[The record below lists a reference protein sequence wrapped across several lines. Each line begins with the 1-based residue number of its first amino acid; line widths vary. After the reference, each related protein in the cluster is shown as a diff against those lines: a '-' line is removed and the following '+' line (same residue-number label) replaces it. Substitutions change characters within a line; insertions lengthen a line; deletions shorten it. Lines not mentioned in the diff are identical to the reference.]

1 LRRFSGRLAMG
12 VLAIVGGYGAARY
25 LGLKLPG
32 EKPGPAPAVAPIA
45 VTQTNAVPVLTG
57 AGAEASG
64 NALMTRVLATLENWP
79 NVAARFR
86 QSLRIGDR
94 SLHGGGEYWQRGVGN
109 QRLTC
114 WQWQAKVGE
123 FDAAFTQIYDKN
135 SHLWTDSRFAE
146 SRTVTRVDVKKLRRE
161 LSLATDATAE
171 NVNAATARADEL
183 ERLARGGL
191 SQTVAELRRAF
202 DFGPPTTVLVAGQS
216 VVATIGN
223 WKAEVLAQ
231 EWPGLSA
238 ASATAW
244 PEHLPH
250 HVVVKVGPKDYFPY
264 VIEYRRGDD
273 AALVTTPAEAT
284 DPLARFEFFEVRWAV
299 HMADQLFEF
308 TPSEV
313 DWQDVTSVV
322 LARLQPSAPPPP
334 KPAELAGREAA
345 PPR

>member
-1 LRRFSGRLAMG
+1 MRRFSSRLAMG
-12 VLAIVGGYGAARY
+12 VLAIAGGYAAARS
-25 LGLKLPG
+25 LGLKMQG
-32 EKPGPAPAVAPIA
+32 ERPAPTVAPMA
-45 VTQTNAVPVLTG
+45 VTQTDAVPGATG
-57 AGAEASG
+57 AGAEANG

-94 SLHGGGEYWQRGVGN
+94 SLHGGGDYWQHGVDN

-135 SHLWTDSRFAE
+135 SHLWTDSRFADK
-146 SRTVTRVDVKKLRRE
+146 RTVTRVDVKKLRRE
-161 LSLATDATAE
+161 LSLATDAMAE
-171 NVNAATARADEL
+171 NVSAATARADEF

-191 SQTVAELRRAF
+191 SQTIAELRRAF
-202 DFGPPTTVLVAGQS
+202 EFGPPTTVLVGGQPL
-216 VVATIGN
+216 VATIGS
-223 WKAEVLAQ
+223 WKADVLAQ
-231 EWPGLSA
+231 QWPGLNA

-244 PEHLPH
+244 PDHLPH

-273 AALVTTPAEAT
+273 AALIATAGEAT

-299 HMADQLFEF
+299 PMAEIADRLFDF
-308 TPSEV
+308 TPGEV

-322 LARLQPSAPPPP
+322 LARLQPSAPP
-334 KPAELAGREAA
+334 KPAELAGREGAT
-345 PPR
+345 RR